1 MTSLLHLLFIALRW
15 RDGSWCLDLR
25 IGCLVGVRRAC
36 YWFLRHCKISRCCI
50 IAVSS
55 NCSFFIVIIASLWG
69 LWEPHFIVITE
80 QHFTECYSNILSHF
94 RLPSVACNLLM
105 PWYAASGCLS
115 SVFISLHLN
124 FFLSVHHTWRTH
136 SCHHQHAC
144 GDMSSFMLKSFLQW
158 LVNHGLLCFYSSQ
171 SLHSYFFLFLCMV
184 VPVCPYYS
192 RAISQLTFLWFHYT
206 LFYEWLMSQKS

>member
-115 SVFISLHLN
+115 SVFISLHLH
-124 FFLSVHHTWRTH
+124 FFYLCITRDVHIHAIISMLAATCHLSCWRVFCNDLSTMVSYVFILLNH
-136 SCHHQHAC
+136 CIPIFSCFFVWWCLCVLTTA
-144 GDMSSFMLKSFLQW
+144 KWFL
-158 LVNHGLLCFYSSQ
+158 N
-171 SLHSYFFLFLCMV
+171 
-184 VPVCPYYS
+184 
-192 RAISQLTFLWFHYT
+192 
-206 LFYEWLMSQKS
+206 